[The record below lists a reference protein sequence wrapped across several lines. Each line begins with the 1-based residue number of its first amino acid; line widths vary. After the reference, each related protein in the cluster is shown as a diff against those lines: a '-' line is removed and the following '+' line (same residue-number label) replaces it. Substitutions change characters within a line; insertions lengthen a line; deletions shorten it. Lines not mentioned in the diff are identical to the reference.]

1 MENLSL
7 IIIED
12 DAIIGMDLKR
22 RLNKMGILSVQI
34 YANAQKALQHVRKE
48 RCDLVLMDIGL
59 PGEMDGVDAA
69 SIIRQ
74 QHHIPVVFVTGFADE
89 KTLNRARLAEPAGYI
104 LKPFKEHEIYAT
116 ITISIYR
123 NQMEARLRSQ
133 QEMQG
138 EILNHIQDGII
149 TVDSEYQIRFTNPKS
164 ANMLAVDNYGS
175 EKKLGEYSDEL
186 KSFCQ
191 HMEGNEEGYTKT
203 WNNHL
208 LNLPRGVRIVDISIT
223 RIHLPPEADR
233 ESARGFLVV
242 LHDKTQL
249 KTMEAQVAYHESH
262 DRLTGLLNR
271 SEFQAV
277 LEQELEYGLEDSRQR
292 SLVFFDIDQFT
303 LINEISGHLAGDELL
318 KQISKRLEVFFDSS
332 PAISRLGDD
341 EFAVIL
347 QGDSSDNLEKQV
359 TSFLKEI
366 NREKFSFQDSQFPL
380 SITAG
385 MCHFSRELLNSHL
398 LLSIAID
405 ANILAKDEQCTTFKV
420 LSLEDEVLMKRRGEL
435 RWISTITDSLE
446 QNRFVL
452 YFQSIIPLQQE
463 QGLGNKVEILVRML
477 DENNEIIPPVE
488 FIPAAERYNLMHLI
502 DRWVIH
508 RLLSNF
514 NEAERSVEV
523 DSPIFCINLSGASM
537 LTSDLDMFISSEI
550 ERYDIDPKRICFEIT
565 ETSAISNMSMATTLI
580 TSLRSY
586 GCLFALDDFGN
597 GFSNF
602 NYLRYLEVDYLKIDG
617 SFVRN
622 MDTNPI
628 SRAMVEAINSLS
640 QAVHMKTIAEFVSNA
655 QILRILTEIG
665 VHYGQGYA
673 IGKPRALLKE

>member
-34 YANAQKALQHVRKE
+34 FANAQKALQQLRNE
-48 RCDLVLMDIGL
+48 SCDLVLMDIGL

-69 SIIRQ
+69 AIIRQ
-74 QHHIPVVFVTGFADE
+74 QYHIPVVFVTGFADE
-89 KTLNRARLAEPAGYI
+89 KTLNRARLAEPAGFI

-123 NQMEARLRSQ
+123 NRMEGRLRSQ

-149 TVDSEYQIRFTNPKS
+149 TVGSDYLIRYTNPKS
-164 ANMLAVDNYGS
+164 EKMLAVDSYGS
-175 EKKLGEYSDEL
+175 EKELGHYSDEL

-191 HMEGNEEGYTKT
+191 ELTGKEEGYTRT
-203 WNNHL
+203 WDNYL
-208 LNLPRGVRIVDISIT
+208 LNLRQGIRIVDISIT
-223 RIHLPPEADR
+223 KIHLPPEAQR
-233 ESARGFLVV
+233 EEDRGFLVV

-271 SEFQAV
+271 SEFQAI
-277 LEQELEYGLEDSRQR
+277 LEQELENGLEDSRHR

-303 LINEISGHLAGDELL
+303 LLNEISGHLAGDELL
-318 KQISKRLEVFFDSS
+318 KQISKRLEVYFETS

-347 QGDSSDNLEKQV
+347 QGDSPGNMEKQV
-359 TSFLKEI
+359 KGFLKEL
-366 NREKFSFQDSQFPL
+366 NREKFNFQDSQFPL

-405 ANILAKDEQCTTFKV
+405 ANILAKGEQGTTFKV
-420 LSLEDEVLMKRRGEL
+420 LTLEDEVLMKRRGEL

-446 QNRFVL
+446 QNRFLL
-452 YFQSIIPLQQE
+452 YFQPIIPLQKNT
-463 QGLGNKVEILVRML
+463 GLVNKVEILIRML
-477 DENNEIIPPVE
+477 DENNELVPPGD
-488 FIPAAERYNLMHLI
+488 FIPAAERYNLMHLV

-514 NEAERSVEV
+514 AQAEKAVGVEC
-523 DSPIFCINLSGASM
+523 PIFCINLSGASM
-537 LTSDLDMFISSEI
+537 LSSDLDIFISSEI

-565 ETSAISNMSMATTLI
+565 ETSAISNMSNATTLI
-580 TSLRSY
+580 SSLRSY

-640 QAVHMKTIAEFVSNA
+640 QAVNKKTIAEFVSNP
-655 QILRILTEIG
+655 QILRILTDIG

-673 IGKPRALLKE
+673 IGKPRALLEN